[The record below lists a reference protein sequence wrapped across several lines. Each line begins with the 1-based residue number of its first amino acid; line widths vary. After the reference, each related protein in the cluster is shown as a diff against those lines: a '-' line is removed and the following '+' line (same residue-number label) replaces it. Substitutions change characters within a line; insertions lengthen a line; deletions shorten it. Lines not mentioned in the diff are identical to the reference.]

1 MKTRLLSLLV
11 VLFATTALWAHT
23 FKSGNL
29 YYNTL
34 SDSTV
39 EVIQDDSYASLT
51 TVAIP
56 SMVSDNSTIYTI
68 TEIGAWAFRGCAKLT
83 SVTIPNTITSI
94 GRSAFYACTKL
105 SAITI
110 PNSVTSI
117 GESALYGTPWYNNQA
132 DGVIYINNTLYQYKG
147 IMPSNTS
154 ITVKAGTVSICPYAF
169 SRCTELTSI
178 TIPNSVTSI
187 GESAFSNCMGMTS
200 ITISNSITSIEAS
213 VFFGCEKLTSII
225 IPNSV
230 TSIGQGAFSG
240 CTELTSITIPSSVT
254 SIGGYAFEGTP
265 WFNNQPLGVVYINN
279 MLYAYNGTMP
289 SNTSITV
296 QEGTVSICPYAFN
309 ECSHLASITIPSSIT
324 SIGEFAFWYCKGLTS
339 ITIPNR
345 VTSIGSGAFAGCWQ
359 LTSIAIPDG
368 VTSIETKTFLDCKG
382 LTSVSIPN
390 SVTSIGQD
398 AFAGCTSLASIT
410 IPSKVTS
417 IENGAFKDCTGLT
430 SMTICAETPPTIYSD
445 TYKNVP
451 TDIVVYVPCNKQN
464 TYAMAE
470 WWYTFGN
477 YNETMAAMV
486 NLKSIDDDQG
496 TVVMKKQATC
506 EDNTAIIEAI
516 AKENF
521 CFARWSDG
529 NTDNPRTIIVTGDTT
544 YTAEFK
550 SNLCTITVIYD
561 TKKGCVSGGGNYT
574 YGTQVRLEASAN
586 SGYEFVKWSDG
597 KTYNPYI
604 FTATKDLTLEAE
616 FRSTT
621 AVENVS
627 ADTPAPRKILCNGQ
641 VLILRDGKIFTPTGV
656 EVR

>member
-1 MKTRLLSLLV
+1 MKTRLLSLFVAL
-11 VLFATTALWAHT
+11 LATTALWAYDLK
-23 FKSGNL
+23 FGNL
-29 YYNTL
+29 YYNILT
-34 SDSTV
+34 DSTAGV
-39 EVIQDDSYASLT
+39 VRDDSYASLT
-51 TVAIP
+51 TVTIP
-56 SMVSDNSTIYTI
+56 STFSHNGTIYTV
-68 TEIGAWAFRGCAKLT
+68 TEIKYWAFKECAELT
-83 SVTIPNTITSI
+83 SVTIPGSVTYI
-94 GRSAFYACTKL
+94 GGSAFAGCSSLAT
-105 SAITI
+105 ITI
-110 PNSVTSI
+110 PNSVTNI
-117 GESALYGTPWYNNQA
+117 GQDAFEGTPWYENQP
-132 DGVIYINNTLYQYKG
+132 DGAIYINNMLYNYKG
-147 IMPSNTS
+147 TMPSNTS
-154 ITVKAGTVSICPYAF
+154 ITVKEGTVSICQYAF
-169 SRCTELTSI
+169 YEQIKLVSITFPNSLKSIGKWAFADCNGLTSITIPYGVTTIGEQAFRSCDFLTSI

-187 GESAFSNCMGMTS
+187 EEEAFYSCRS
-200 ITISNSITSIEAS
+200 
-213 VFFGCEKLTSII
+213 
-225 IPNSV
+225 
-230 TSIGQGAFSG
+230 
-240 CTELTSITIPSSVT
+240 LTSIT
-254 SIGGYAFEGTP
+254 
-265 WFNNQPLGVVYINN
+265 
-279 MLYAYNGTMP
+279 
-289 SNTSITV
+289 
-296 QEGTVSICPYAFN
+296 
-309 ECSHLASITIPSSIT
+309 
-324 SIGEFAFWYCKGLTS
+324 
-339 ITIPNR
+339 
-345 VTSIGSGAFAGCWQ
+345 
-359 LTSIAIPDG
+359 
-368 VTSIETKTFLDCKG
+368 
-382 LTSVSIPN
+382 IPN

-470 WWYTFGN
+470 WWYAFGN

-486 NLKSIDDDQG
+486 NLKSQDDQG

-561 TKKGCVSGGGNYT
+561 TQKGCVSGGGNYT

-627 ADTPAPRKILCNGQ
+627 VDTPAPRKILRNGQ
-641 VLILRDGKIFTPTGV
+641 VLILRNGKTFTPTGV